1 MLVRLLYASR
11 AAGPVTQDII
21 ESILAQSRA
30 QNPALGITGV
40 LCQGG
45 DVYMQAL
52 EGGRDAVNALY
63 MKIIRDTR
71 HHQVVLLH
79 YAEVPERHFAGWTM
93 GQVNLAKVNPS
104 LLLKY
109 SDKPVLD
116 PFSVSGRASM
126 ALLEELVA
134 SAQVICRAG

>member
-11 AAGPVTQDII
+11 AAAPVTQQII
-21 ESILAQSRA
+21 DAILQSSRA
-30 QNPALGITGV
+30 NNPALGITGI
-40 LCQGG
+40 LCHGG
-45 DVYMQAL
+45 EVYMQAL

-63 MKIIRDTR
+63 MKIVRDTR
-71 HHQVVLLH
+71 HREVMLLH

-116 PFSVSGRASM
+116 PFTVSGRASM
-126 ALLEELVA
+126 ALLEELIA
-134 SAQVICRAG
+134 TAQIIGRTG

>member
-11 AAGPVTQDII
+11 AAAPVTQEII
-21 ESILAQSRA
+21 ESILQQSRTH
-30 QNPALGITGV
+30 NPAHGITGI
-40 LCQGG
+40 LCHGG

-52 EGGRDAVNALY
+52 EGGREAVNSLY
-63 MKIIRDTR
+63 IKIVRDTR
-71 HHQVVLLH
+71 HREVILLH

-104 LLLKY
+104 MLLKY

-116 PFSVSGRASM
+116 PFTVSGRASM
-126 ALLEELVA
+126 ALLEELIA
-134 SAQVICRAG
+134 SAQIVGRAG

>member
-11 AAGPVTQDII
+11 AAAPVTQEII
-21 ESILAQSRA
+21 ESILQQSRTH
-30 QNPALGITGV
+30 NPGLGITGV
-40 LCQGG
+40 LCHGG
-45 DVYMQAL
+45 EVYMQAL

-63 MKIIRDTR
+63 TKIVRDTR
-71 HHQVVLLH
+71 HREVMLLH

-93 GQVNLAKVNPS
+93 GQVNLTKVNPS

-116 PFSVSGRASM
+116 PFTVSGRASM
-126 ALLEELVA
+126 AMLEELIA
-134 SAQVICRAG
+134 TAQIVGRAG

>member
-11 AAGPVTQDII
+11 AQGAVTHDTI
-21 ESILAQSRA
+21 ESILQSSR
-30 QNPALGITGV
+30 QHNPAMGITGV
-40 LCQGG
+40 LCHGG
-45 DVYMQAL
+45 DVYMQVL

-63 MKIIRDTR
+63 NKIVRDAR
-71 HHQVVLLH
+71 HRDIALLH
-79 YAEVPERHFAGWTM
+79 YEEVAERKFAGWTM

-116 PFSVSGRASM
+116 PFMTSGRASM
-126 ALLEELVA
+126 ALLEELIA
-134 SAQVICRAG
+134 TAQIVGRCS

>member
-11 AAGPVTQDII
+11 AAAPVTQEII
-21 ESILAQSRA
+21 ESILQQSRTH
-30 QNPALGITGV
+30 NPAHGITGI
-40 LCQGG
+40 LCHGG

-52 EGGRDAVNALY
+52 EGGREAVNALY
-63 MKIIRDTR
+63 MKIMRDTR
-71 HHQVVLLH
+71 HREVILLH

-93 GQVNLAKVNPS
+93 GQVNLSKVNPS

-116 PFSVSGRASM
+116 PFTVSGRASM
-126 ALLEELVA
+126 ALLEELIA
-134 SAQVICRAG
+134 SAQIVGRAG

>member
-11 AAGPVTQDII
+11 AAAPVTQEII
-21 ESILAQSRA
+21 ESILQQSRTH
-30 QNPALGITGV
+30 NPALGITGV
-40 LCQGG
+40 LCHGG
-45 DVYMQAL
+45 EVYMQAL
-52 EGGRDAVNALY
+52 EGGREAVNALY
-63 MKIIRDTR
+63 TKIVRDTR
-71 HHQVVLLH
+71 HREVMLLH

-93 GQVNLAKVNPS
+93 GQVNLTKVNPS

-126 ALLEELVA
+126 AMLEELIA
-134 SAQVICRAG
+134 TAQIVGRAG

>member
-11 AAGPVTQDII
+11 AAAPVTQEII
-21 ESILAQSRA
+21 ESILEQSRKH
-30 QNPALGITGV
+30 NPSLGITGV
-40 LCQGG
+40 LCHGG
-45 DVYMQAL
+45 EVYMQAL

-63 MKIIRDTR
+63 TKIVRDTR
-71 HHQVVLLH
+71 HREVMLLH

-93 GQVNLAKVNPS
+93 GQVNLTKVNPS

-116 PFSVSGRASM
+116 PFTVSGRASM
-126 ALLEELVA
+126 AMLEELIA
-134 SAQVICRAG
+134 TAQIVGRAG

>member
-11 AAGPVTQDII
+11 AAAPVTQEII
-21 ESILAQSRA
+21 ESILQQSRTH
-30 QNPALGITGV
+30 NPGLGITGV
-40 LCQGG
+40 LCHGG
-45 DVYMQAL
+45 EVYMQAL

-63 MKIIRDTR
+63 TKIVRDTR
-71 HHQVVLLH
+71 HREVMLLH

-116 PFSVSGRASM
+116 PFTVSGRASM
-126 ALLEELVA
+126 ALLEELIA
-134 SAQVICRAG
+134 TAQIIGRTS

>member
-11 AAGPVTQDII
+11 AAAPVTQEII

-40 LCQGG
+40 LCYGG

-63 MKIIRDTR
+63 MKIVRDTR
-71 HHQVVLLH
+71 HRQVVLLH
-79 YAEVPERHFAGWTM
+79 YAEVPERHFSGWTM
-93 GQVNLAKVNPS
+93 GQVNLSRVNPS

-116 PFSVSGRASM
+116 PFSVSGRASL
-126 ALLEELVA
+126 ALFEELVA
-134 SAQVICRAG
+134 TAQIIGRAG

>member
-11 AAGPVTQDII
+11 AAAPVTQEII

-40 LCQGG
+40 LCYGG

-63 MKIIRDTR
+63 MKIVRDTR
-71 HHQVVLLH
+71 HRQVVLLH
-79 YAEVPERHFAGWTM
+79 YAEVPERHFSGWTM
-93 GQVNLAKVNPS
+93 GQVNLSKVNPS

-116 PFSVSGRASM
+116 PFSVSGRASL
-126 ALLEELVA
+126 ALFEELVA
-134 SAQVICRAG
+134 TAQIIGRAG

>member
-11 AAGPVTQDII
+11 AAAPVTQQII
-21 ESILAQSRA
+21 DSILQSSRA
-30 QNPALGITGV
+30 NNPALGITGI
-40 LCQGG
+40 LCHGG

-52 EGGRDAVNALY
+52 EGGREAVNALY
-63 MKIIRDTR
+63 MKIVRDTR
-71 HHQVVLLH
+71 HREVMLLH

-109 SDKPVLD
+109 SDKPSLD
-116 PFSVSGRASM
+116 PFTVSGRASM
-126 ALLEELVA
+126 ALLEELIA
-134 SAQVICRAG
+134 TAQIIGRTG